1 MNECQRAARN
11 AEGEGKSLRYW
22 PAVFE
27 LLDVIFRLPD
37 GGSVE
42 KKRCL
47 LYDVVLCCVFRFW
60 YGNNVIF
67 LYLE

>member
-42 KKRCL
+42 KKGVCYMML
-47 LYDVVLCCVFRFW
+47 FCVA
-60 YGNNVIF
+60 F
-67 LYLE
+67 LDFGMGIM